1 MSLVQP
7 IRRMNQQPHNSHPT
21 DSTSLSL
28 LRLVKAEDQAAWQR
42 LVDLYG
48 PLVVHW
54 CRRRNLHDADIADV
68 VQNVFA
74 SVAAN
79 LTTFRKEQPG
89 DTFRGWVRVIT
100 RNQINMHFRQQADR
114 EQAAGGST
122 AHWGLQQMADEQPAD
137 AATDDHDKS
146 GLYRSALELIR
157 TEFEEKTWKAFVQ
170 TAIEGR
176 STADVAAD
184 LGISAGAVRQAKYK
198 VLRRLRSEFSDVIE

>member
-1 MSLVQP
+1 M
-7 IRRMNQQPHNSHPT
+7 PHNSHPT

-28 LRLVKAEDQAAWQR
+28 LQLVKAEDQTAWER
-42 LVDLYG
+42 LVDLYA
-48 PLVVHW
+48 PLVVYW
-54 CRRRNLHDADIADV
+54 CRRRQLHDADIADV

-74 SVAAN
+74 SVAVN
-79 LTTFRKEQPG
+79 LVKFRKEQPS

-100 RNQINMHFRQQADR
+100 RNQINLLFRKQANR

-122 AHWGLQQMADEQPAD
+122 AHWGLQQVADDPPAD
-137 AATDDHDKS
+137 AATDENDKS

-170 TAIEGR
+170 TAIDGR